1 MWDGLGGTLK
11 QWIRQKKM
19 SRLSVDPNDATM
31 RCPTAEPETE
41 GLMASAEEC
50 YLAWRSHFETE
61 EWREHAVGSK
71 AAVTAIYFHWAGE
84 GAIVR
89 PATDVQFDTLVGISS
104 CYQYFMI
111 REGEVLM
118 RPHSCWCPACF
129 DVAVAGPGAGTH
141 LPTNYE
147 VVGCAKAG
155 NPFYQ
160 WHNASCRAKTGA
172 EASSPDQ
179 RARAHGHALAAAGL
193 EPGQWV
199 LVEAFVD
206 FEPGQWVAFG
216 DDEEEMW
223 LGKTLPFGDFGR
235 GSCCKRHGGGA
246 KKLYGTAFNTG
257 DYMLAVQWYERL
269 SESGDSER
277 REFSRGERM
286 IDVINSTE
294 LRMAGFDM
302 GAIGVFSSVEKGQTT
317 PRPYQSGFCL
327 AVLRLKRYNCCN
339 LVPIGPIIK

>member
-1 MWDGLGGTLK
+1 MK
-11 QWIRQKKM
+11 QWIRQKKL
-19 SRLSVDPNDATM
+19 SRLSVDSNDPTM

-41 GLMASAEEC
+41 GLMALAEEC
-50 YLAWRSHFETE
+50 YLAWRQ
-61 EWREHAVGSK
+61 HAVAFK
-71 AAVTAIYFHWAGE
+71 AAVTAIYFHWRD
-84 GAIVR
+84 R
-89 PATDVQFDTLVGISS
+89 PASDGRSVRHSRRNLLVVPVLHAPRGRGADAPPLLLVPGLLRRRGGGARRWHAPP
-104 CYQYFMI
+104 FELRRDRL
-111 REGEVLM
+111 REGGQPLL
-118 RPHSCWCPACF
+118 P
-129 DVAVAGPGAGTH
+129 VAQRQLSGQDRG
-141 LPTNYE
+141 
-147 VVGCAKAG
+147 
-155 NPFYQ
+155 
-160 WHNASCRAKTGA
+160 R
-172 EASSPDQ
+172 ASSPDL
-179 RARAHGHALAAAGL
+179 RARTHGHSIATAGL
-193 EPGQWV
+193 
-199 LVEAFVD
+199 
-206 FEPGQWVAFG
+206 EPGQWVAFG
-216 DDEEEMW
+216 DDEDEMW